1 MTDRGGDDPIRVLA
15 ISQLFPPESMGGAH
29 RWHKLA
35 RHLPDGFEC
44 HVIAP
49 PPIVPLGTFERSNR
63 PWRRETVDGV
73 SVTRLWTYQP
83 AGDDD
88 WAGVG
93 RILNYLVFALLA
105 SLYVVVN
112 WRRYDCVVTFVGPHS
127 TLVPGIV
134 AKALGRAWIVD
145 VDDLWIDNAVDLGFI
160 ERDSAVHRA
169 VEALERRAFALA
181 DHVVVLT
188 PTMAEQYA
196 AKHDAPDD
204 DFTPVPYGIDLDEF
218 ATTTATADGTDPLD
232 DRPVVYTGKFG
243 QAQAFEPFFRGFARL
258 DGDRELLVVGFGDRR
273 DELERL
279 ARDLGIEDRVSFEG
293 PVPREEIPSILR
305 SAALSW
311 VPLKTEHSLDYARP
325 TKLLETMAVGTPYV
339 ASRVTEIE
347 VVTERSGAG
356 VAVDNDPAAIA
367 DAMRDVLADDAARAE
382 MGRRGAAFVSEHHRW
397 ETLGAR
403 VGDVI
408 ADATGGRSRR
418 ATTAP

>member
-1 MTDRGGDDPIRVLA
+1 MTGRGDDDPIRVLA

-35 RHLPDGFEC
+35 QHLPDGFEC
-44 HVIAP
+44 HVLAP

-63 PWRRETVDGV
+63 PWQRETVDGV

-88 WAGVG
+88 WAGIG
-93 RILNYLVFALLA
+93 RILNYVVFALLA
-105 SLYVVVN
+105 SVYVLAT
-112 WRRYDCVVTFVGPHS
+112 WWRYDCVVTFIGPHS
-127 TLVPGIV
+127 TLVPGFV

-160 ERDSAVHRA
+160 EHGSAVHRA
-169 VEALERRAFALA
+169 VEALERRAFELA

-196 AKHDAPDD
+196 AKHDAPVEE
-204 DFTPVPYGIDLDEF
+204 FTPVPYGIDLDEF
-218 ATTTATADGTDPLD
+218 APATADGGDAPD

-258 DGDRELLVVGFGDRR
+258 DGDRELRVVGFGDRR
-273 DELERL
+273 DELEAL
-279 ARDLGIEDRVSFEG
+279 ARDLGIEDRVTFDG

-311 VPLKTEHSLDYARP
+311 VPLKTEYSLDYARP

-339 ASRVTEIE
+339 ASRVTEIG
-347 VVTERSGAG
+347 VVTDRSGGG
-356 VAVDNDPAAIA
+356 VAVDNDPDAIA
-367 DAMRDVLADDAARAE
+367 DAMRDVLADDDERAE
-382 MGRRGAAFVSEHHRW
+382 MGRRGAAFVREHHRW
-397 ETLGAR
+397 PALGAR
-403 VGDVI
+403 VGEVI
-408 ADATGGRSRR
+408 ADATDGRSRSAVAR
-418 ATTAP
+418 SR